1 MSEPP
6 KNASSAEPRT
16 VPPSPGHI
24 TQLGTSEVP
33 WENMFPDI
41 PKRTK
46 LKKRRVFILINLLKL
61 YRNAIRVLN

>member
-24 TQLGTSEVP
+24 TQLGTSDVP
-33 WENMFPDI
+33 WEKMFPDN

-46 LKKRRVFILINLLKL
+46 LKKRRVFM
-61 YRNAIRVLN
+61 VF